1 MGGLSTYNILRKAWE
16 FTLGDLR
23 GKEDLD
29 KVTKIN
35 EETGCC
41 H

>member
-1 MGGLSTYNILRKAWE
+1 MSGLSTYNILRKAWDL
-16 FTLGDLR
+16 THWDLR
-23 GKEDLD
+23 GTEDLD
-29 KVTKIN
+29 KVMKNN